1 MLYRVSKDVVT
12 KRKTYQYVVPSV
24 LREEVLRGVLDEAGH
39 HNGNKP
45 MGFFVSSFCPDV
57 HLYTYLCT
65 CVNKEFQ
72 SINQSKPR
80 PETDALPL

>member
-1 MLYRVSKDVVT
+1 MRLLRHWEKLTIKTGVLYRVSKDVVT

-45 MGFFVSSFCPDV
+45 MGFFV
-57 HLYTYLCT
+57 
-65 CVNKEFQ
+65 
-72 SINQSKPR
+72 
-80 PETDALPL
+80 